1 MIIIIGSYVMEHIRA
16 WLQHD
21 RREEEHI
28 WPAAKIFANYLTHP
42 DTKLEAD
49 VIVEVG
55 AGTGLV
61 SLCLGASAVAPCASE
76 SPMRIIAT
84 DCDSAALKNMKR
96 NVHQND
102 LLQVVAVEEW
112 NWLNATLPK
121 WSASV
126 DLMLASDVIY
136 DNTNAYLH
144 LSRQLAA
151 ILSRSQED
159 RRPPEAL
166 FMLQVR
172 GEQGYC
178 GSSVE
183 AFINDVRERGL
194 MVFELPLP
202 AFTQN
207 LCQVHRGFRVT
218 RQAGRQ
224 TDRHTGRQ
232 IHVGA

>member
-1 MIIIIGSYVMEHIRA
+1 
-16 WLQHD
+16 
-21 RREEEHI
+21 
-28 WPAAKIFANYLTHP
+28 
-42 DTKLEAD
+42 
-49 VIVEVG
+49 
-55 AGTGLV
+55 
-61 SLCLGASAVAPCASE
+61 
-76 SPMRIIAT
+76 MRIVAT
-84 DCDSAALKNMKR
+84 DCDSAALKNIKR

-126 DLMLASDVIY
+126 DLILASDVIY

-144 LSRQLAA
+144 LSRHLAA

-166 FMLQVR
+166 FMLQIR

-194 MVFELPLP
+194 MVNELPLP
-202 AFTQN
+202 AFTQS
-207 LCQVHRGFRVT
+207 LCQVNRGFRVT

-224 TDRHTGRQ
+224 TDRQTYGQADTRCECLHVYTCILCICTIYRAGRTERPR
-232 IHVGA
+232 V